1 MPRWLGVLALLS
13 GGASLAVAQ
22 SPNDFIR
29 MFDIPQDAIVQAA
42 TRSEW
47 SKLSS
52 TEIGC
57 MDDALHQQGGSVEAL
72 IERGVMPFDPRIGGT
87 RSNCRSQLA
96 QRSPSV
102 PVYRGFNSIVRL
114 TESTNAVRAIN
125 STDLHGV
132 RKPAKTGNGG
142 ALSMRPTQFCT
153 RVTERL
159 FMSTAIKSR
168 LSSARPKPPTTFNG
182 IRARSAS
189 RHE

>member
-13 GGASLAVAQ
+13 GGASLALAQ

-72 IERGVMPFDPRIGGT
+72 IERAAIRPEDWWHKI
-87 RSNCRSQLA
+87 QL
-96 QRSPSV
+96 SV
-102 PVYRGFNSIVRL
+102 
-114 TESTNAVRAIN
+114 ST
-125 STDLHGV
+125 
-132 RKPAKTGNGG
+132 
-142 ALSMRPTQFCT
+142 C
-153 RVTERL
+153 
-159 FMSTAIKSR
+159 TAIAIGSGVCGKRLGSR
-168 LSSARPKPPTTFNG
+168 CAGS
-182 IRARSAS
+182 IR
-189 RHE
+189 